1 MNIPNLQ
8 ENVLLAPYTTFKIG
22 GPAKYF
28 LVAKTADEMVN
39 AVKEAK
45 LAGVDW
51 IVLGGGS
58 DLLVS
63 DAGFN
68 GLVIKSELRD
78 VEMNEET
85 GVVVAGS
92 GALLSALIPKTMN
105 AGLAGLEY
113 AIGVP
118 ATVGGAVWANLG
130 ARGSDIAEWLTS
142 VTVLTSDGE
151 KKILSN
157 ADCAFTYRD
166 SIFKHQKFVIV
177 EATFQL
183 EKTDKKTTF
192 AKMKELADLRK
203 DTQDVGAQCAGCVFQ
218 NPTDQTDVAAAKL
231 IDELGLKGKT
241 IGGAKVSDIHA
252 NFIIN
257 TGDATADDVVELISY
272 IKQQVRDNNGIQLHE
287 EIEYIGF

>member
-8 ENVLLAPYTTFKIG
+8 ENVPLAPYTTFKIG

-28 LVAKTADEMVN
+28 VVVKTSDEMVQ
-39 AVKEAK
+39 AVKEAT
-45 LAGVDW
+45 AANIQW

-58 DLLVS
+58 DVLVS
-63 DAGFN
+63 DKGFD
-68 GLVIKSELRD
+68 GLVIKSELRE
-78 VEMNEET
+78 VEMDEET
-85 GVVVAGS
+85 GEVRVGS
-92 GALLSALIPKTMN
+92 GVLLSALIPKTMN

-130 ARGSDIAEWLTS
+130 ARGSDIAQWLTS
-142 VTVLTSDGE
+142 VTVLTPEGE
-151 KKILSN
+151 KKILTN
-157 ADCAFTYRD
+157 EDCAFAYRD
-166 SIFKHQKFVIV
+166 SIFKHEKYIILD
-177 EATFQL
+177 ATFQL
-183 EKTDKKTTF
+183 TKTDKKITF

-231 IDELGLKGKT
+231 IDDLGLKGKT

-257 TGDATADDVVELISY
+257 TGDATADDVVQLISY
-272 IKQQVRDNNGIQLHE
+272 IKQQVRDKKGIQLHE